1 MASKRQLKRF
11 IFKLDRKL
19 VREQKKL
26 ASVLYKELQRQMK
39 EIIAND
45 GKFES
50 RTHDILLD
58 AYLNIG
64 VEFANKQFDA
74 LTSGD
79 YTKEGTFFLEYWK
92 EWIKNFVT
100 FRIAEKVKNM
110 DAWSVERYVK
120 ALTQITQV
128 IEENAMS
135 VPNTYIAEQL
145 EKKLGAGVFSRS
157 RAMTIARTE
166 TASIANEAKAKSAES
181 WAGEND
187 QKQYKMWVHRNSKD
201 ARDNHVFLDGVI
213 IETKEEFQVVAENGT
228 VDYMQYP
235 HDPNASAENVINCNC
250 QVVYMSEDYVNQ
262 LNN

>member
-26 ASVLYKELQRQMK
+26 ASVLYKELQRQMA

-50 RTHDILLD
+50 RMHDILLD

-64 VEFANKQFDA
+64 VEFASKQFDA
-74 LTSGD
+74 LTTGD
-79 YTKEGTFFLEYWK
+79 YSKAGTFFLEYWK
-92 EWIKNFVT
+92 SWIKDFVV
-100 FRIAEKVKNM
+100 FRIAEKVVNM
-110 DAWSVERYVK
+110 DAWTTKRYGEV
-120 ALTQITQV
+120 LQQIKQV

-145 EKKLGAGVFSRS
+145 EIKLGAGVFSRS

-181 WAGEND
+181 WAGQNG

-201 ARDNHVFLDGVI
+201 ARDNHVYLDGLI
-213 IETKEEFQVVAENGT
+213 IETNETFQVVAENGT
-228 VDYMQYP
+228 VDNMQYP